1 LRRKLQE
8 SKDLTNIKETALCL
22 DLDGTLIRSDALF
35 ESIFQLVK
43 VNPLLLIM
51 VPIWLLKGKPNLKE
65 EIDKRIDFKAEG
77 LPYNQELIDYAISER
92 DKGRKV
98 YLATASH
105 ISIADKVAKHLNIF
119 DGVYATK
126 DGYNLKSD
134 KKAKVLNEEFGI
146 GKYVYAGDAKV
157 DYNVWKDA
165 AAAIV
170 VSNNK
175 SFIEGVNKSFRV
187 EKSFYKEVNVFKK
200 IIKEI
205 RVYQWVKNLLLFLP
219 ILLAHTLGNVT
230 DLTNVVIG
238 FFSFSISAS
247 FVYVL
252 NDLLDLDS
260 DRSHPRKKK
269 RPLASGDLPIQVGI
283 SLVPI
288 LLVVGVGLSFLLS
301 QTFQLILLS
310 YIIITTAYSF
320 SLKKVPILDIILLA
334 TLFTSRIVAGAFAAN
349 VDLSMWILAFSM
361 FFFMNLAVLKRYTE
375 LLVMKKKNEIEAKGR
390 GYHIEDMGLL
400 LSMGPAAGFLSVLVF
415 VLYIDSTQAT
425 GLYSEPKLLWMIT
438 PVFLYWI
445 SRIWHLSVRGKMT
458 DDPIVFT
465 GKDKVSYI
473 VGLIIFIIAY
483 LAA

>member
-1 LRRKLQE
+1 MRNDKH
-8 SKDLTNIKETALCL
+8 LTNIKETALCL

-35 ESIFQLVK
+35 ESIFQLLK
-43 VNPLLLIM
+43 INPLFLFL
-51 VPIWLLKGKPNLKE
+51 VPIWLMKGKPNLKE
-65 EIDKRIDFKAEG
+65 EIDKRIDFKADT
-77 LPYNQELIDYAISER
+77 LPYNQDLIDYAKAEKNR
-92 DKGRKV
+92 GRKV

-126 DGYNLKSD
+126 DGYNLKSE
-134 KKAKVLNEEFGI
+134 KKAKVLNQEFGK

-157 DYNVWKDA
+157 DYNIWKDA

-170 VSNNK
+170 VSNK
-175 SFIEGVNKSFRV
+175 KTFIEDVNKKFTV
-187 EKSFYKEVNVFKK
+187 EKSFYNEVNIFKK

-269 RPLASGDLPIQVGI
+269 RPLASGDLPIQIGI
-283 SLVPI
+283 ALVP
-288 LLVVGVGLSFLLS
+288 LLLIIGIGLSFFLS
-301 QTFQLILLS
+301 PKFQFILFS
-310 YIIITTAYSF
+310 YILITTAYSF

-334 TLFTSRIVAGAFAAN
+334 TLFTTRIVAGAFAAN
-349 VDLSMWILAFSM
+349 VYLSMWILAFSM

-400 LSMGPAAGFLSVLVF
+400 LSMGPAAGFLSILVF
-415 VLYIDSTQAT
+415 VLYIDSAQAT
-425 GLYSEPKLLWMIT
+425 GLYSEPLILWLIA

-465 GKDKVSYI
+465 GKDKVSYV

-483 LAA
+483 LAS

>member
-1 LRRKLQE
+1 MQ
-8 SKDLTNIKETALCL
+8 TAKGLSNTRDTVLCL
-22 DLDGTLIRSDALF
+22 DLDGTLIRSDVLF
-35 ESIFQLVK
+35 ESIFQLAR
-43 VNPLLLIM
+43 VNTLLLFL
-51 VPIWLLKGKPNLKE
+51 VPLWLLKGRPNLKE
-65 EIDKRIDFKAEG
+65 EINKRIDFKVDT
-77 LPYNQELIDYAISER
+77 LPYNQDLIDYAKSER
-92 DKGRKV
+92 SNGRKV

-126 DGYNLKSD
+126 DGYNLKSE
-134 KKAKVLNEEFGI
+134 KKAKVLNEEFGK
-146 GKYVYAGDAKV
+146 GNYVYAGDAKV
-157 DYNVWKDA
+157 DYNVWKDS

-170 VSNNK
+170 VSNSK
-175 SFIEGVNKSFRV
+175 SFVDGVNKNFSV
-187 EKSFYKEVNVFKK
+187 EKTFYREVNIFKK

-219 ILLAHTLGNVT
+219 IILAHTLGNVT

-252 NDLLDLDS
+252 NDLLDLDA
-260 DRSHPRKKK
+260 DRSHPRKQH
-269 RPLASGDLPIQVGI
+269 RPLASGDLPIQIGI
-283 SLVPI
+283 VLVPI
-288 LLVVGVGLSFLLS
+288 LLIVGIGLSFFLS
-301 QTFQLILLS
+301 DRFQLILLS

-349 VDLSMWILAFSM
+349 VFLSMWILAFSM
-361 FFFMNLAVLKRYTE
+361 FFFMSLAVLKRYTE

-415 VLYIDSTQAT
+415 VLYIDSSQAT
-425 GLYSEPKLLWMIT
+425 GLYSEPLILWLIT

-465 GKDKVSYI
+465 GKDRVSYVVGVII
-473 VGLIIFIIAY
+473 VLIAY
-483 LAA
+483 MAA